1 MSCLRLRFAD
11 ALDPPQTRLTRPV
24 LPGLV
29 VTCAALALN
38 SPPHRGSVD
47 DQSQGQFV
55 SAKSVLEY
63 SHRSA
68 SPASCLHPQAP
79 VLAMSQP
86 DSQPHACRFPALTM
100 YQRGSTIW
108 ENEPI
113 NPVALCPLKV
123 FRVALASPRAAH
135 RWPREK
141 VGFIENT
148 AMRHRWGG

>member
-24 LPGLV
+24 LFMLPGLV

-113 NPVALCPLKV
+113 NPVAPVALCPLKV
-123 FRVALASPRAAH
+123 FRVARASPRAAH
-135 RWPREK
+135 RWPR
-141 VGFIENT
+141 GS
-148 AMRHRWGG
+148 